1 LRKSVT
7 KAEAE
12 IERLSKNIA
21 VIESA
26 LADGTL
32 YAGDAARAQ
41 ALARERGELIRAR
54 EDAEAAWLEASEAYE
69 AAAVQKTRLFEP
81 ALRPGGSLVNMR
93 Q

>member
-1 LRKSVT
+1 MAAEQRAALAPLRKNVS

-12 IERLSKNIA
+12 IERLSQKIA
-21 VIESA
+21 VIEAA

-54 EDAEAAWLEASEAYE
+54 DSAESAWLAASEAYE
-69 AAAVQKTRLFEP
+69 AAAHIKDE
-81 ALRPGGSLVNMR
+81 AI
-93 Q
+93 